1 MIDHVSLGS
10 RRFEE
15 AIQFYSECLL
25 PLGYQLEHR
34 APEEAAFG
42 PHGKWTFWLYPVPS
56 SEVVVGA
63 RSHVAV
69 SADTQEK
76 IVKFHDAALQRGA
89 TTVRAPGG
97 RSDIS
102 PDYFGTVI
110 HDRDGHTIEVVY
122 WSK

>member
-10 RRFEE
+10 AKLEE
-15 AIQFYSECLL
+15 AIQFYSDCFL

-34 APEEAAFG
+34 TPEEAAFG

-56 SEVVVGA
+56 NEAVVGA
-63 RSHVAV
+63 RSHVAL

-76 IVKFHDAALQRGA
+76 IVRFHEVALRRGA
-89 TTVRAPGG
+89 STVRAPGG
-97 RSDIS
+97 RRDIS

-110 HDRDGHTIEVVY
+110 RDLDGHTIEVVC

>member
-1 MIDHVSLGS
+1 
-10 RRFEE
+10 
-15 AIQFYSECLL
+15 
-25 PLGYQLEHR
+25 
-34 APEEAAFG
+34 
-42 PHGKWTFWLYPVPS
+42 
-56 SEVVVGA
+56 VGA

-89 TTVRAPGG
+89 TTVRPPGG

-110 HDRDGHTIEVVY
+110 RDLDGHTIEVVY